1 MKPITIVV
9 ADDQML
15 TREGLRTILDLEED
29 MAVVGTA
36 TNGQEAC
43 ELVEQLRPDLVLMD
57 IRMPVM
63 NGIEALKRIRLSC
76 PETAVLIL
84 TTFLE
89 DEYIIEGMASGAKGY
104 ILKDMEGDKM
114 IASIR
119 DTASGQFVLPSVVAA
134 KLAAKLNEVT
144 SNFEQ
149 WQNLSKSQLQAVHV
163 KLTEREKEV
172 AALIIRGLSNREIA
186 EALHVAEGTARNY
199 ISNLYGKMEVSDRA
213 HAIIRLQ
220 DLL

>member
-1 MKPITIVV
+1 MKPITIIV

-63 NGIEALKRIRLSC
+63 NGIDALKRIRMSC

-84 TTFLE
+84 TTFLD

-149 WQNLSKSQLQAVHV
+149 WQSFSKSQVGHV

-186 EALHVAEGTARNY
+186 EVLHVAEGTARNY

-213 HAIIRLQ
+213 QAIIRLQ